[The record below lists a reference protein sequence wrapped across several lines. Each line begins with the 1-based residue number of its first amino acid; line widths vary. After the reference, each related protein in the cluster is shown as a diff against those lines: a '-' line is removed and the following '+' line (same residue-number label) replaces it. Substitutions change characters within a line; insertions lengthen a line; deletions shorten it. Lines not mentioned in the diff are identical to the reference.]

1 VSAAEQE
8 AVSAAEVVSVA
19 EEVSVAGE
27 AAVATR
33 REAAKAE
40 VLVAA
45 PGPASGSE
53 SVPDPESA
61 W

>member
-1 VSAAEQE
+1 MAE
-8 AVSAAEVVSVA
+8 AVSV
-19 EEVSVAGE
+19 EEVSVAVE

-40 VLVAA
+40 GSVAA

-53 SVPDPESA
+53 SVPDPEAA